1 MTQAIIILSILGVM
15 AIGAFLLWFSQQ
27 EEIVINFSKWI

>member
-15 AIGAFLLWFSQQ
+15 AVGAFLLWFLQQ
-27 EEIVINFSKWI
+27 KEIVINLSKWI

>member
-27 EEIVINFSKWI
+27 KEIVINLSKWI